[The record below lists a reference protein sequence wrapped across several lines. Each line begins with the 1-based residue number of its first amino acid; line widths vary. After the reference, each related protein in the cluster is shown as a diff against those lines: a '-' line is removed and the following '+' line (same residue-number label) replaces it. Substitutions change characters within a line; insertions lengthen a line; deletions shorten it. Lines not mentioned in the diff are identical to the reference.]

1 MILRKSL
8 MACSAKR
15 SLRTPA
21 DQASPDKRL
30 LPQKADEVSAFLI
43 GASCKTVQ
51 ASVKTSLMTN
61 ANNRSAELFACF
73 EEKRAEIF
81 ELIRWLVEQESM
93 SREAE
98 ATTRIAEN
106 FAERLSRDGASVD
119 LFRDPKFGAT
129 LRARFHQSAHPEAK
143 QLLVVG
149 HLDTVWP
156 LGTLALRPLRID
168 GDKAYGPGIF
178 DMKAGIALATFAM
191 RTLKQVGRQTHRPV
205 TFLMTCDEETGS
217 HFSRPLIEEEA
228 GRSEAALVLEPP
240 VPGGTIKT
248 GRKGVG
254 EFELIVRGRSAHAGN
269 DIRKGVSAINEL
281 ANQILAI
288 NRLADFERGT
298 TLNVGVVRGGVL
310 SNVVAAEA
318 RASIDMRYQMVEEG
332 RRIEESMAALTPVL
346 EGAQLEIRG
355 GINRP
360 PLVRTERIAALF
372 AQARELAT
380 EIDYDLREASVGGGS
395 DGNFIAALGVPV
407 LDGLGV
413 DGEGAHA
420 EHEHILLSDIPR
432 RATLLSRLIETI

>member
-1 MILRKSL
+1 MTNAKNRSADLF
-8 MACSAKR
+8 AHFDAKR
-15 SLRTPA
+15 S
-21 DQASPDKRL
+21 
-30 LPQKADEVSAFLI
+30 
-43 GASCKTVQ
+43 
-51 ASVKTSLMTN
+51 
-61 ANNRSAELFACF
+61 
-73 EEKRAEIF
+73 EIF
-81 ELIRWLVEQESM
+81 EFIRWLVEQESM

-106 FAERLSRDGASVD
+106 FGERLSQYGATVD
-119 LFRDPKFGAT
+119 LFRDPKFGTT
-129 LRARFHQSAHPEAK
+129 LRARFNQSAHPETK
-143 QLLVVG
+143 QLLIVG

-168 GDKAYGPGIF
+168 GDRAYGPGIF
-178 DMKAGIALATFAM
+178 DMKAGVTLAAFAM
-191 RTLKQVGRQTHRPV
+191 RTLKEFGRQTNRPV

-228 GRSEAALVLEPP
+228 KRSEAALVLEPP

-269 DIRKGVSAINEL
+269 DIRKGISAINEL

-288 NRLADFERGT
+288 NQLADFERGT

-318 RASIDMRYQMVEEG
+318 RASIDMRYQIIEEG
-332 RRIEESMAALTPVL
+332 RRIEAAMAALTPVL
-346 EGAQLEIRG
+346 AGAQLEVKG

-380 EIDYDLREASVGGGS
+380 EIDYDLHEASVGGGS
-395 DGNFIAALGVPV
+395 DGNFIAAMGVPV

-432 RATLLSRLIETI
+432 RATLLTRLIETI

>member
-1 MILRKSL
+1 
-8 MACSAKR
+8 
-15 SLRTPA
+15 
-21 DQASPDKRL
+21 
-30 LPQKADEVSAFLI
+30 
-43 GASCKTVQ
+43 
-51 ASVKTSLMTN
+51 MTN
-61 ANNRSAELFACF
+61 VENRSSTLRSHF
-73 EEKRAEIF
+73 EERRAEILEF
-81 ELIRWLVEQESM
+81 IRWLVEQESR

-106 FAERLSRDGASVD
+106 FGERLSQQGAAVEM
-119 LFRDPKFGAT
+119 FRDPKFGTT
-129 LRARFHQSAHPEAK
+129 LRARFNQSENPDAS

-156 LGTLALRPLRID
+156 LGTLALRPFHID
-168 GDKAYGPGIF
+168 GDFAYGPGIF
-178 DMKAGIALATFAM
+178 DMKAGVTLATFAM
-191 RTLKQVGRQTHRPV
+191 RALQELGRKTQRPV

-228 GRSEAALVLEPP
+228 ERSHAALVLEPP

-281 ANQILAI
+281 VQQILAI
-288 NRLADFERGT
+288 NKLADFERGT

-318 RASIDMRYQMVEEG
+318 RASIDMRFQVIEEG
-332 RRIEESMAALTPVL
+332 QRIEEAMSALTPVFD
-346 EGAQLEIRG
+346 GAQLEIKG

-360 PLVRTERIAALF
+360 PLLRTEKIAALF
-372 AQARELAT
+372 AHAKALAT
-380 EIDYDLREASVGGGS
+380 EIDYDLKEASVGGGS
-395 DGNFIAALGVPV
+395 DGNFIAAMGVPV

-420 EHEHILLSDIPR
+420 EHEHIIISDIAR
-432 RATLLSRLIETI
+432 CATLLTRLIETI